1 MNTWDALGQAM
12 SLTPQ
17 AVQERAM
24 RTLIEVELAQL
35 DREEIAL
42 IQTYNLL
49 SAAELEQA
57 MQSRSV
63 PEHLT
68 WEDLIHWE
76 AIEDRRKALKV
87 ILRNGLGRTQ

>member
-1 MNTWDALGQAM
+1 
-12 SLTPQ
+12 
-17 AVQERAM
+17 M

-35 DREEIAL
+35 DREEIDL
-42 IQTYNLL
+42 IERYNLL

-63 PEHLT
+63 PEHPT

-76 AIEDRRKALKV
+76 AIEDRRKALKA
-87 ILRNGLGRTQ
+87 ILRKEPGTNQ